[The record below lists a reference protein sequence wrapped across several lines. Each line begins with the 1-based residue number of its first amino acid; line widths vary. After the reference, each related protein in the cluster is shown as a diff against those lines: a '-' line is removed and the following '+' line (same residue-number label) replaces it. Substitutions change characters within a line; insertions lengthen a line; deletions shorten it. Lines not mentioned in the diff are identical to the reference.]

1 MIKDIAAP
9 ITALLISFVTVLLLH
24 PQLVKFALLKDIV
37 DKPNARRLNRT
48 PIPVL
53 GGVGV
58 FMGFTT
64 AFCIS
69 CAIYKIETSIACLA
83 AVTMMLC
90 VGLIDDI
97 KDLKPKTKFLAQ
109 IVAILILIFFC
120 DMKIDNL
127 HGIFGIHEISNYIS
141 IPLTVFA
148 CVGLI
153 NAINLIDGI
162 DGLSSGYG
170 IAAGSLFCLYGYT
183 HGIHLNTLTAIAMI
197 GALLPFFVYNVFGK
211 KNKMFIGDAG
221 SHFLGIIFCLLTL
234 NTIHSSANIDA
245 LSNSGCVAFCLA
257 VMAHPVMDTLRVM
270 TMRICNGNSPFKADK
285 THLHHAFISCGFSHL
300 KTTLMI
306 ILLNLL
312 VVAVWYLTYTMGMS
326 ATTQS
331 VATACAAVTAIIL
344 PYFIIIK
351 VQKSHPQLFE
361 KIRAKNG
368 VSPNAQTTKQTA

>member
-9 ITALLISFVTVLLLH
+9 ITALLISFVTVILLH
-24 PQLVKFALLKDIV
+24 PQLVKFALLKEIV

-58 FMGFTT
+58 FVGFIIALCT
-64 AFCIS
+64 S
-69 CAIYKIETSIACLA
+69 GAIYNIETSIAALV
-83 AVTMMLC
+83 AVTMMLF

-109 IVAILILIFFC
+109 IAAILILIFC
-120 DMKIDNL
+120 CGMKIDNL
-127 HGIFGIHEISNYIS
+127 HGIFGIHEISDYIS
-141 IPLTVFA
+141 IPLTIFA

-170 IAAGSLFCLYGYT
+170 IAAGALFSVYGYYQ
-183 HGIHLNTLTAIAMI
+183 GIHTNTLTSIAMI
-197 GALLPFFVYNVFGK
+197 GALVPFFAFNVFGK

-234 NTIHSSANIDA
+234 NTIHSSANADTT
-245 LSNSGCVAFCLA
+245 SNSGCIAFCLA

-285 THLHHAFISCGFSHL
+285 THLHHAIISCGFSHL

-306 ILLNLL
+306 IMLNLL
-312 VVAVWYLTYTMGMS
+312 VVAVWYFTFVMGLS
-326 ATTQS
+326 ATIQIIT
-331 VATACAAVTAIIL
+331 TLCAAVTAIVL

-351 VQKSHPQLFE
+351 AQKLHPQLFE
-361 KIRAKNG
+361 KLRARNG
-368 VSPNAQTTKQTA
+368 AGPNAQTTKQTA

>member
-9 ITALLISFVTVLLLH
+9 ITALLISFVTVILLH
-24 PQLVKFALLKDIV
+24 PQLVKFALLKEIV

-58 FMGFTT
+58 FVGFIIALCT
-64 AFCIS
+64 S
-69 CAIYKIETSIACLA
+69 GAIYNIETSIASIV

-109 IVAILILIFFC
+109 IAAILILIFC
-120 DMKIDNL
+120 CGMKIDNL
-127 HGIFGIHEISNYIS
+127 HGIFGIHEISDFIS
-141 IPLTVFA
+141 IPLTIFA

-170 IAAGSLFCLYGYT
+170 IAAGALFSVYGYYQGT
-183 HGIHLNTLTAIAMI
+183 HTNTLTSIAMI
-197 GALLPFFVYNVFGK
+197 GALVPFFVFNVFGK

-234 NTIHSSANIDA
+234 NTIHSSANADTA
-245 LSNSGCVAFCLA
+245 SNSGRIAFCLA

-285 THLHHAFISCGFSHL
+285 THLHHAIISCGFSHL

-312 VVAVWYLTYTMGMS
+312 VVAVWYFTFAMGLS
-326 ATTQS
+326 ATIQFIT
-331 VATACAAVTAIIL
+331 TLCAAVTAIVL

-351 VQKSHPQLFE
+351 AQKSHPQLFE
-361 KIRAKNG
+361 KLRARNG
-368 VSPNAQTTKQTA
+368 ASPSAQTTKQTA

>member
-9 ITALLISFVTVLLLH
+9 ITALLISFVTVILLH
-24 PQLVKFALLKDIV
+24 PQLVKFALLKEIV

-58 FMGFTT
+58 FVGFIIALCT
-64 AFCIS
+64 S
-69 CAIYKIETSIACLA
+69 GAIYNIETSIAALV
-83 AVTMMLC
+83 AVTMMLF

-109 IVAILILIFFC
+109 IAAILILIFC
-120 DMKIDNL
+120 CGMKIDNL
-127 HGIFGIHEISNYIS
+127 HGIFGIHEISDFIS
-141 IPLTVFA
+141 IPLTIFA

-170 IAAGSLFCLYGYT
+170 IAAGALFSVYGYYQ
-183 HGIHLNTLTAIAMI
+183 GIHTNTLTSIAMI
-197 GALLPFFVYNVFGK
+197 GALVPFFVFNVFGK

-234 NTIHSSANIDA
+234 NTIHSSANADTA
-245 LSNSGCVAFCLA
+245 SNSGCIAFCLA

-285 THLHHAFISCGFSHL
+285 THLHHAIISCGFSHL

-306 ILLNLL
+306 IMLNLL
-312 VVAVWYLTYTMGMS
+312 VVAVWYFTFAMGLS
-326 ATTQS
+326 ATIQIIT
-331 VATACAAVTAIIL
+331 TLCAAVTAIVL

-351 VQKSHPQLFE
+351 AQKSHPQLFE
-361 KIRAKNG
+361 KLRARNG
-368 VSPNAQTTKQTA
+368 AGPNAQTTKQTA